1 MKNKIPLILIYSRLI
16 FGAVIVLLSIFKPV
30 HFQVLAVILITFGLL
45 SDIFDGIIARHL
57 KISTE
62 KLRRMDSTV
71 DQFFWLCIIGCAY
84 FTRPDFFRQHLAP
97 VVFVLILE
105 AFCYLLSYI
114 KFRKEVATHAI
125 TSKVWTLILFAFLIQ
140 LILTGNSVF
149 LFLSCIYVGIVTR
162 LEIVAILFI
171 LNQWTNDV
179 PSVYHAV
186 LIRKGKPVK
195 KHKLFNG

>member
-1 MKNKIPLILIYSRLI
+1 MKNKIPLILIYSRLV
-16 FGAVIVLLSIFKPV
+16 FGLIIVLLSVFKPL
-30 HFQVLAVILITFGLL
+30 HFRALEVIFITIGLL

-62 KLRRMDSTV
+62 KLRRMDSSV
-71 DQFFWLCIIGCAY
+71 DQIFWLCIISCAY
-84 FTRPDFFRQHLAP
+84 LDSPIFFKQHYLP
-97 VVFVLILE
+97 VTIVLVLE
-105 AFCYLLSYI
+105 GFCYLLSYI

-125 TSKVWTLILFAFLIQ
+125 ASKLWTLSLFAFLVQ

-149 LFLSCIYVGIVTR
+149 LFFTCIYIGIATR
-162 LEIVAILFI
+162 LEIIAILFI
-171 LNQWTNDV
+171 LNKWTNDI
-179 PSVYHAV
+179 PTVYHAV